1 MVALNFS
8 LRNIFDRPDDYP
20 KTEPIERDKLIQKIL
35 YSPNNLELESSELTE
50 RLGVFKSAFMF
61 SREQMAVFLKTL
73 TDAVTGMFETDEPG
87 QGDSS
92 EVIELG

>member
-1 MVALNFS
+1 
-8 LRNIFDRPDDYP
+8 
-20 KTEPIERDKLIQKIL
+20 
-35 YSPNNLELESSELTE
+35 
-50 RLGVFKSAFMF
+50 
-61 SREQMAVFLKTL
+61 MAVFLKTL